1 MADTHGRSGRAWLW
15 LPVRVLLV
23 LVGTL
28 VLVELS
34 LLALGWG
41 YQASR
46 PGSVVEDGE
55 HVVTILSLGESSTAL
70 GGESSYP
77 RQLEGVLEELEPGPR
92 FRVINGA
99 RPGIDSY
106 TILRR
111 LPEQLEEHE
120 PAVVTVMMGIN
131 DGEKE
136 FIELGSG
143 LGEGAGLPRLER
155 LRSYRLL
162 RFVQREW
169 AHQRRMREAEAGL
182 RQHEQGLIDA
192 IAQQPTEMD
201 TILLSQ
207 LYRRQ
212 ARFTEARA
220 VLERA
225 VASEPSADLICRLG
239 RIHRDL
245 GEDELEEANFQRAVA
260 SYPDVH
266 LGYRWLTRTLRD
278 RGRLDEAL
286 AVHMAEVERIPDAL
300 SWINLANFYWGA
312 GQLSQALAAF
322 DAANALQP
330 SDYGLARRGALLVEL
345 GRHVEAEL
353 SIRASIALHETGQAW
368 VELARL
374 QRSQGERADAQASY
388 RQALSLGEDGWDYD
402 QYAEHTRPTQ
412 FSTVHLDLAGLLREG
427 GDEAGAEVV
436 MAGLPRNE
444 ISADNFR
451 ALLDMT
457 LPRGILVV
465 VVQYPMRP
473 LRPLELLVGPREGVI
488 FVDNQASFESAVARE
503 GYNALFVD
511 SYGGDF
517 GHCSARGNRVV
528 AENIARA
535 MVDAWYPGV
544 PVEDAP

>member
-1 MADTHGRSGRAWLW
+1 MVAPPQRAGRRWLR
-15 LPVRVLLV
+15 LPLRILLV
-23 LVGTL
+23 VVGTL
-28 VLVELS
+28 ALLELS
-34 LLALGWG
+34 LLALGQG
-41 YQASR
+41 YELSR
-46 PGSVVEDGE
+46 PGSVVDQGE
-55 HVVTILSLGESSTAL
+55 HVVTVLSLGESSTAL

-77 RQLEGVLEELEPGPR
+77 RQLERVLAELDPGPR

-106 TILRR
+106 TIVR
-111 LPEQLEEHE
+111 LLPGLIEEHD

-136 FIELGSG
+136 FIELGPGPEGGDGPSW
-143 LGEGAGLPRLER
+143 LGR

-162 RFVQREW
+162 RFAQRAW
-169 AHQRRMREAEAGL
+169 AHQRRMAEAEAGL

-201 TILLSQ
+201 IILLSQ

-212 ARFTEARA
+212 ARFDEALA

-225 VASEPSADLICRLG
+225 AVQAPSADLICRLG
-239 RIHRDL
+239 RIHRDM
-245 GEDELEEANFQRAVA
+245 GHADLEEDYFRRAVRE
-260 SYPDVH
+260 YPDVH

-278 RGRLDEAL
+278 RGHLDEAM
-286 AVHMAEVERIPDAL
+286 AVHMAEVEHVPDAL
-300 SWINLANFYWGA
+300 SWINLANFYWGS
-312 GQLSQALAAF
+312 GQPSQALAAF
-322 DAANALQP
+322 DAANALLP
-330 SDYGLARRGALLVEL
+330 SDYGLARQGALLSEL
-345 GRHVEAEL
+345 GRSVEAEL

-374 QRSQGERADAQASY
+374 QRGLGDGVEAEASY
-388 RQALSLGEDGWDYD
+388 RRALALGEDGWDYD

-412 FSTVHLDLAGLLREG
+412 FSTVHLELSRSLREG
-427 GDEAGAEVV
+427 GDEEGARGV

-444 ISADNFR
+444 ISAANYQ

-457 LPRGILVV
+457 LPRGIQLV

-473 LRPLELLVGPREGVI
+473 LRPLELLVGQREGVV
-488 FVDNQASFESAVARE
+488 FVDNQASFEAAVARE

-528 AENIARA
+528 AENIASA
-535 MVDAWYPGV
+535 MVAAWYPG
-544 PVEDAP
+544 APTEEAP